1 MSEPRLRYASY
12 HLHLVNL
19 FTEPHRAT
27 PTFWEQAALVQALD
41 QALDLLET
49 DPVFRHL
56 TVVGGSAVLE
66 DYLRL
71 RPEHFERLEAAVRR
85 GALLINP
92 FYTLPQPSAHTAEGL
107 IRNLLR
113 GTATAQVFG
122 GAMPIALCLN
132 TGFLDTYLP
141 QVLRGFNI
149 QAILTNAEPYSH
161 PLQEQLWQGA
171 DGTQILWARIAKPHP
186 LEESIA
192 NVRHRLAPH
201 NLSGHLMLP
210 YPWSA
215 QGVARAGVA
224 SIRQALPQDIVL
236 HSTPMAYA
244 KAAQATINRENLP
257 PYKGGYL
264 FAEFFRGTQVF
275 DGFWQLEGYLTECV
289 EPLIAAAAIHGDS
302 RLPKQPQRLVA
313 QLWQPLFD
321 QHAHYQ
327 HHQRQVD
334 VAHLQ
339 SEQAAYLEM
348 LKTLVG
354 TLADSAPI
362 RQAYLGEVVWA
373 DHDLFAL
380 KAAKLPDDP
389 AREGLI
395 VRGSLDSAESAWVT
409 LTPCRRFAVCEVV
422 SLAEVPSGG
431 KLATESDGSFRFRA
445 EPHHY
450 YTFWLHD

>member
-12 HLHLVNL
+12 HLHVVNL
-19 FTEPHRAT
+19 FTEPHRIN

-71 RPEHFERLEAAVRR
+71 RPEHFECLEAAVRR

-92 FYTLPQPSAHTAEGL
+92 FYTLPQPSAHTAEGW

-132 TGFLDTYLP
+132 ADFLDTYLP

-149 QAILTNAEPYSH
+149 QAVLTNAAFH
-161 PLQEQLWQGA
+161 AVQEQLWQGA
-171 DGTQILWARIAKPHP
+171 DGTQILWAGIPQPRSF
-186 LEESIA
+186 EESA
-192 NVRHRLAPH
+192 ADARHALAPH
-201 NLSGHLMLP
+201 SLSGHLMLP
-210 YPWSA
+210 YQWSA
-215 QGVARAGVA
+215 QAADAAHTWQA
-224 SIRQALPQDIVL
+224 STLQILPQDIVL

-257 PYKGGYL
+257 PYTGGYL
-264 FAEFFRGTQVF
+264 FAEFFHDTQAF
-275 DGFWQLEGYLTECV
+275 DGFWRLERCLTECV
-289 EPLIAAAAIHGDS
+289 EPLIAAAALRGDS

-327 HHQRQVD
+327 HHHHHRM
-334 VAHLQ
+334 AHLQ
-339 SEQAAYLEM
+339 SEQAAYLET
-348 LKTLVG
+348 LKALIG
-354 TLADSAPI
+354 TLAESSPI
-362 RQAYLGEVVWA
+362 RQSYLEDLVWA
-373 DHDLFAL
+373 DHNLFSL
-380 KAAKLPDDP
+380 TAAKLPDDP
-389 AREGLI
+389 TREGLI

-431 KLATESDGSFRFRA
+431 KLATESDGAFRFRA
-445 EPHHY
+445 EPHHS